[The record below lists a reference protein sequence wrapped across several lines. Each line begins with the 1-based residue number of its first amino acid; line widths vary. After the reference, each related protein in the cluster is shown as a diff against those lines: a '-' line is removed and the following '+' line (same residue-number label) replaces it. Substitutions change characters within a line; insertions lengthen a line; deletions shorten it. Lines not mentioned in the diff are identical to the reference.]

1 MRDGGILEYC
11 RMRGIVIQAWFSL
24 QYGYFGGVF
33 LGSDKYPD
41 LNRVID
47 RIAAERGVSNTA
59 VALAWILRIPGRMQA
74 VIGTTKLSRV
84 RDAAQACDITLSK
97 KEWYE
102 IYLAAGNS
110 LP

>member
-1 MRDGGILEYC
+1 MRDSGILEYR
-11 RMRGIVIQAWFSL
+11 RMRGIVIQAWSSL
-24 QYGYFGGVF
+24 QYGYFMSVF
-33 LGSDKYPD
+33 LGSNKYPD

-47 RIAAERGVSNTA
+47 RIAAEKSASNAA

-74 VIGTTKLSRV
+74 VVGTTKLSRA
-84 RDAAQACDITLSK
+84 RDAAQACDIALSK